1 MIELIHTHEGV
12 KSAYVNY
19 QGPSVVNIYI
29 FIVILNLL
37 SLKQYGNPLCGLEK
51 RLISHIIVHFSTTN
65 MSEKARNTRSM
76 SQQDQYDT
84 ILAKLDKLQSI
95 DDNVADISVKVLNLE
110 ESMATYKNGLSV

>member
-1 MIELIHTHEGV
+1 
-12 KSAYVNY
+12 
-19 QGPSVVNIYI
+19 
-29 FIVILNLL
+29 
-37 SLKQYGNPLCGLEK
+37 
-51 RLISHIIVHFSTTN
+51 
-65 MSEKARNTRSM
+65 M